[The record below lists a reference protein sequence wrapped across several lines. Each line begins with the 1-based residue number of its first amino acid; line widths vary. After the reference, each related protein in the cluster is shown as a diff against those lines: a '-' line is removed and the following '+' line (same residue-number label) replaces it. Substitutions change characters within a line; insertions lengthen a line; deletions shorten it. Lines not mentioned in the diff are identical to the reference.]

1 MRLFFWYEMRCN
13 EFLRKKMEFQ
23 ILESEFQFDNILT
36 AEFYKKNPTGISGIR
51 IMLLMGV

>member
-1 MRLFFWYEMRCN
+1 LRLFFWYEMRCN